1 MQERPYAGL
10 ADASPAS
17 SLQTMILARRVEHAF
32 NAAVDRLH
40 DTDPRE

>member
-1 MQERPYAGL
+1 MPFCVIGTEMQERPYAGL

-32 NAAVDRLH
+32 NVGG
-40 DTDPRE
+40 